1 MALKDILS
9 NAKYA
14 DDMVLNLPDGST
26 VNVGEIRALP
36 VAERQALTAQIEQRQ
51 STLGQAELAF
61 ASKFQDAVKAG
72 WMAQD
77 GRIIPPAAPVRAAA
91 AQPQALSAFGLW

>member
-14 DDMVLNLPDGST
+14 DDMILNLPDGST
-26 VNVGEIRALP
+26 VQVGEIRALP

-51 STLGQAELAF
+51 NTLGQAELAF
-61 ASKFQDAVKAG
+61 ASKFQQAVQAG
-72 WMAQD
+72 WLAPD
-77 GRIIPPAAPVRAAA
+77 GKV
-91 AQPQALSAFGLW
+91 